1 VYEHEGLILNSRK
14 YSRYKDITGLLVGV
28 LILGVFMSFAAEGFF
43 GWYNLHN
50 VLKDLLIL
58 MVVASGMTLVILMGK
73 IDMSAGSVMS
83 LASIVTTLLLSY
95 GFHIVFALLGGLLA
109 GATIGLLNGYLV
121 GVLNL
126 NHFVA
131 TFATMSIAKG
141 LALVA
146 CNGDIISS
154 ESDVLLFI
162 GTGKIF
168 GLFFIVWFAAI
179 LLIIMFFI
187 STKTKFGYK
196 IYSIGGSEQV
206 ARLSGIKTS
215 NVFLLTYVIAGV
227 LAAVGGIFMAGKA
240 NSGNATI
247 GDGYEFSVIA
257 TVLIGGTPFEGGKG
271 GLLGTLIGAMFL
283 AILKNGLSMLGFTP
297 AWQYALIGAAIL
309 IAIIGDVSI
318 NERRKAEEKRRV
330 SQ

>member
-1 VYEHEGLILNSRK
+1 MLIGTLALGL
-14 YSRYKDITGLLVGV
+14 
-28 LILGVFMSFAAEGFF
+28 FMTFAAEGFF
-43 GWYNLHN
+43 TWYNLHN
-50 VLKDLLIL
+50 VLKDLSIL
-58 MVVASGMTLVILMGK
+58 MVVASGTTLVILLGK

-83 LASIVTTLLLSY
+83 LSAIITTLLLSH
-95 GFHIVFALLGGLLA
+95 GAHIVVALLGGVLS
-109 GATIGLLNGYLV
+109 GALIGVLNGYLI
-121 GVLNL
+121 GVVNL

-141 LALVA
+141 MALVA
-146 CNGDIISS
+146 CNGEIISS

-162 GTGKIF
+162 GTGKVF
-168 GLFFIVWFAAI
+168 GIFFIVWSAVV
-179 LLIIMFFI
+179 LLAVLLFV
-187 STKTKFGYK
+187 STRTAYGYK

-215 NVFLLTYVIAGV
+215 KVYIVTFVLAGV
-227 LAAVGGIFMAGKA
+227 LAAIGGIFMAGKA

-257 TVLIGGTPFEGGKG
+257 TVLIGGTPFDGGKG
-271 GLLGTLIGAMFL
+271 GLLGTLVGAMFL

-297 AWQYALIGAAIL
+297 AWQYALIGLAIL
-309 IAIIGDVSI
+309 AAIIGDVSI

-330 SQ
+330 EQ